1 MQIQKKYLSL
11 RRVLKKRLK
20 MVFENS
26 VPEPL
31 FHLSHGLKYEI
42 WNPEVTASM
51 FASDRFTIPTLVAR
65 QIPVRLSFP
74 VVSRS
79 ARHRQDFYFLIHKSL
94 TIKLLESHFVRCKT
108 SASANTFL
116 FF

>member
-1 MQIQKKYLSL
+1 MQIQKKHLSL

-79 ARHRQDFYFLIHKSL
+79 ARHRQIF
-94 TIKLLESHFVRCKT
+94 
-108 SASANTFL
+108 
-116 FF
+116 